1 MPDRLPWIPRAIDR
15 LKFLRYKMF
24 GRGPSAEEW
33 EQRLRRIVAPTVAE
47 SLRWIP
53 REGGSFVDIGA
64 NVGIYAENILRER
77 PGARAWLFE
86 PVRRHYESCLARV
99 GGLPGV
105 VVENLALGPE
115 GGPTT
120 IWKSKHNPG
129 GNVIDEKI
137 VRERRSFMHFRPE
150 RIRMAAFDEYA
161 REHGIRGVDFVKSD
175 TDGYDARAL
184 KGMLG
189 FLEACSPR
197 PVILVELMNEGM
209 HPDFQGQVEVLE
221 ALYRIG
227 YGRVDLTG
235 MEDVQDVVLVPPGR
249 VPVA

>member
-1 MPDRLPWIPRAIDR
+1 MPEREPLIPRAIDR

-24 GRGPSAEEW
+24 GRGPTREEW
-33 EQRLRRIVAPTVAE
+33 EQRLQRIVAPTVQE

-53 REGGSFVDIGA
+53 KEGGSFVEIGA
-64 NVGIYAENILRER
+64 NVGIYAENILKER
-77 PGARAWLFE
+77 PGTRAWLFE
-86 PVRRHYESCLARV
+86 PVREHYESCKARV
-99 GGLPGV
+99 GKAPGI
-105 VVENLALGPE
+105 VVENLALGPR
-115 GGPTT
+115 GGPST

-137 VRERRSFMHFRPE
+137 VEQRKTFMHFRPE
-150 RIRMAAFDEYA
+150 KIRMAVFDEYA
-161 REHGIRGVDFVKSD
+161 KEHGIRGVDFIKSD

-189 FLEACSPR
+189 FLAGCDPM

-209 HPDFQGQVEVLE
+209 HPDYPGQVEVLE
-221 ALYRIG
+221 ALYGLG
-227 YGRVDLTG
+227 YARVDLSA

-249 VPVA
+249 RPID